1 MRSLGEATFKTWI
14 YYFNVAL
21 IVEVLI
27 NGAGIVGEEN
37 WEKIYEVNIK
47 GVHYG
52 ILQGFKHMKNGGV
65 VVNISST
72 AGHNGKILV
81 KQSEFT

>member
-1 MRSLGEATFKTWI
+1 MRSLGVANFITWI
-14 YYFNVAL
+14 YYLNFAL

-72 AGHNGKILV
+72 AGHNGKILI
-81 KQSEFT
+81 KQPNLL

>member
-1 MRSLGEATFKTWI
+1 MRSLGVANFITWI
-14 YYFNVAL
+14 CYLNLAL
-21 IVEVLI
+21 VEVLI

-81 KQSEFT
+81 K

>member
-1 MRSLGEATFKTWI
+1 M
-14 YYFNVAL
+14 
-21 IVEVLI
+21 I

-65 VVNISST
+65 VINISST

-81 KQSEFT
+81 KQSNLLKRLYQITNLFNQISISPSNLC

>member
-1 MRSLGEATFKTWI
+1 MNS
-14 YYFNVAL
+14 AL

-81 KQSEFT
+81 KQSNLL